1 VIRGQAPEAEAAAG
15 DFAPYYRALSSVP
28 MAEVRASVLQI
39 IGLVMEST
47 GLRAALGEVCRIY
60 DGPRSV
66 GLAEVVGFR
75 KNTTLLMPVGDL
87 SELRPGM
94 EVEATGRPFSLP
106 VGEALL
112 GRVLNGLGEPLDGKG
127 PLPRLGEEARIFNAP
142 PNPLER
148 RRIREPMPTG
158 IRSLDAFRTLGK
170 GQRVGL
176 FAGSG
181 VGKSVLLGMIAR
193 NCRASVNVIAL
204 IGERGREVK
213 EFLEKDLGEEGL
225 KRSVVFV
232 APSDQPAL
240 VRLKA
245 ALAATAVAEGF
256 RDRGEDVM
264 LLMDSSTRLAM
275 AQREIGLAI
284 GEPPSSR
291 GYTPSV
297 FAFLPKLFERAGMG
311 ATGSITSI
319 YTVLV
324 EGDDMDEPVAD
335 AVRSILDGHIV
346 LSRAL
351 AHRNHFPAVDVL
363 RSVSRCMPDVTS
375 DAQRQAT
382 AKLLRS
388 MAVYRESED
397 LVNLG
402 AYARGANPEL
412 DQAIALRAD
421 LDRFLIQQVEEKEDF
436 EGSLRRLQALAD
448 PLK

>member
-1 VIRGQAPEAEAAAG
+1 
-15 DFAPYYRALSSVP
+15 
-28 MAEVRASVLQI
+28 
-39 IGLVMEST
+39 
-47 GLRAALGEVCRIY
+47 
-60 DGPRSV
+60 
-66 GLAEVVGFR
+66 
-75 KNTTLLMPVGDL
+75 
-87 SELRPGM
+87 
-94 EVEATGRPFSLP
+94 
-106 VGEALL
+106 
-112 GRVLNGLGEPLDGKG
+112 
-127 PLPRLGEEARIFNAP
+127 
-142 PNPLER
+142 
-148 RRIREPMPTG
+148 
-158 IRSLDAFRTLGK
+158 
-170 GQRVGL
+170 
-176 FAGSG
+176 
-181 VGKSVLLGMIAR
+181 
-193 NCRASVNVIAL
+193 
-204 IGERGREVK
+204 
-213 EFLEKDLGEEGL
+213 
-225 KRSVVFV
+225 
-232 APSDQPAL
+232 
-240 VRLKA
+240 
-245 ALAATAVAEGF
+245 
-256 RDRGEDVM
+256 
-264 LLMDSSTRLAM
+264 
-275 AQREIGLAI
+275 
-284 GEPPSSR
+284 
-291 GYTPSV
+291 
-297 FAFLPKLFERAGMG
+297 LFERAGMG

-448 PLK
+448 TLK